1 MAWKDIDINFEKK
14 VDGDI
19 NDMEGIEAIKNSLTN
34 IFKTIPLSRR
44 MLPTFASGLFHLLF
58 EPIDDTTAK
67 SIGRVLLDNIEE
79 WETRIQVKNL
89 NVYPNEDDNRYDI
102 TLSFIVI
109 NEGSSEENI
118 HIFTTILK
126 AM

>member
-19 NDMEGIEAIKNSLTN
+19 NDMVGIEAIKNSLTN

-58 EPIDDTTAK
+58 EPIDESTARSVGK
-67 SIGRVLLDNIEE
+67 ILLDNIEE
-79 WETRIQVKNL
+79 WEPRIKIKNI
-89 NVYPNEDDNRYDI
+89 NVYPNEDSNRYDI

-109 NEGSSEENI
+109 NDGSDENNVQ
-118 HIFTTILK
+118 IFTTILK
-126 AM
+126 AI